1 MRIVYPYSYD
11 LLGGSMLPL
20 DSYNLSS
27 FAANILTAPKAYL
40 DPGSGSFILQLVLAA
55 VLGGLFIIKG
65 YWLKIKGLFTKKGDD
80 PEIDEDQQGEP

>member
-1 MRIVYPYSYD
+1 
-11 LLGGSMLPL
+11 MLPFEGL
-20 DSYNLSS
+20 HHIYMFLSNL
-27 FAANILTAPKAYL
+27 NPEILSAPKAYL

-80 PEIDEDQQGEP
+80 PELD

>member
-1 MRIVYPYSYD
+1 
-11 LLGGSMLPL
+11 MLPI

-27 FAANILTAPKAYL
+27 LAGIILSAPNAYL

-65 YWLKIKGLFTKKGDD
+65 YWMKIKGLFTKKDSD
-80 PEIDEDQQGEP
+80 PEIQKDQQGEP

>member
-1 MRIVYPYSYD
+1 
-11 LLGGSMLPL
+11 MLPL
-20 DSYNLSS
+20 SS
-27 FAANILTAPKAYL
+27 IHHIEIFITSFYPDILTAPEAYL

-80 PEIDEDQQGEP
+80 PEINEDRPGEP